1 MMFTLIDMSL
11 MAFLVVTALALVRM
25 RDLFA
30 LAMVSGI
37 YSLISASFFV
47 NLDAVDVALTEA
59 AVGAGIST
67 VLMLSTL
74 ALTTTTL
81 KEKRNTRSG
90 MLPLLVVLITGAGLI
105 YGTLDMPHF
114 ADPEA
119 PIHNHVA
126 PRYIEQSAEEIGVPN
141 IVTSVLAS
149 YRGFD
154 TLGEVVV
161 IFTAGL
167 GVMTLLGKFGAGPV
181 LSDPDSMRGDMIL
194 GVIAKALI
202 PLILIYGL
210 YIQLHGDY
218 GPGGGF
224 QAGVVFAVAFILY
237 TIVFGLDRAQQVF
250 SPRVLRMLMATGVLI
265 YGGVGVATLL
275 AGGNFLD
282 YNVLRADPIAGQ
294 HLGILVIELG
304 VGITVATVMLSIF
317 FDFTGRRSI
326 RAGESA

>member
-1 MMFTLIDMSL
+1 MMFTLIDMAL
-11 MAFLVVTALALVRM
+11 MGFLVVTAIALMKM

-30 LAMVSGI
+30 LVMVSGI

-74 ALTTTTL
+74 ALTTQQ
-81 KEKRNTRSG
+81 EKPNTRG
-90 MLPLLVVLITGAGLI
+90 RILPLLVVLITGGALV

-114 ADPEA
+114 NDPDA
-119 PIHNHVA
+119 PIHQHVA
-126 PRYIEQSAEEIGVPN
+126 PRYIEQSGEEIGVPN
-141 IVTSVLAS
+141 MVTSILAS

-167 GVMTLLGKFGAGPV
+167 GVLTLLGRFTARLV
-181 LSDPDSMRGDMIL
+181 VSDTQSMSHDMIL
-194 GVIAKALI
+194 RVIAKALI
-202 PLILIYGL
+202 PLILL
-210 YIQLHGDY
+210 YALYMQLHGDY

-237 TIVFGLDRAQQVF
+237 TIVFGLDKAQRVI
-250 SPRVLRMLMATGVLI
+250 SPRALHILMGTGALLYGAT
-265 YGGVGVATLL
+265 GVATLL
-275 AGGNFLD
+275 AGGNYLD
-282 YNVLRADPIAGQ
+282 YDVLRVDPIAGQ
-294 HLGILVIELG
+294 HLGILLIELG
-304 VGITVATVMLSIF
+304 VGITVASVMLSIF
-317 FDFTGRRSI
+317 FDFTGRHSAP
-326 RAGESA
+326 AGASE